1 MGCGWA
7 QLLLKDLQLNQ
18 EINLSM
24 HGNHFLFIFYQK
36 IQGGNLIEKTSIKDE
51 DIHAYRGSLWGKMNK
66 MGSKIKSELKIQIK
80 NITNVRANVTL
91 ISDLEC
97 LPKTILL
104 PKSSL
109 SWVKAYRTYL
119 GVRSIKNGVLY
130 KTLSNEISVRAMM
143 KTYNLALTQRAISDS
158 WTKKIT

>member
-1 MGCGWA
+1 
-7 QLLLKDLQLNQ
+7 
-18 EINLSM
+18 
-24 HGNHFLFIFYQK
+24 
-36 IQGGNLIEKTSIKDE
+36 
-51 DIHAYRGSLWGKMNK
+51 

-80 NITNVRANVTL
+80 NITNVRTNVTL
-91 ISDLEC
+91 ISDLES

-104 PKSSL
+104 PKSAL